1 MEQMEETVNNNKT
14 GVNKWLENDGAGGG
28 STILSGI
35 NKVGNIANN
44 ASNSV
49 KNVANAANEGQS
61 IGGDG
66 ALGKILGVG
75 FGVGTAVTEGMDTA
89 EQSKQNGMFDFR
101 SDATK
106 REEQAKAEEEA
117 FKKTSG
123 YVKNTQTTA
132 DGKRSK
138 LLATVRFAPPPKT
151 VRL

>member
-1 MEQMEETVNNNKT
+1 MPR
-14 GVNKWLENDGAGGG
+14 L
-28 STILSGI
+28 
-35 NKVGNIANN
+35 
-44 ASNSV
+44 V

-101 SDATK
+101 SEQPNGKNRLKPKK
-106 REEQAKAEEEA
+106 RPLKRLPAML
-117 FKKTSG
+117 KTRR
-123 YVKNTQTTA
+123 QPLTA
-132 DGKRSK
+132 KRSK